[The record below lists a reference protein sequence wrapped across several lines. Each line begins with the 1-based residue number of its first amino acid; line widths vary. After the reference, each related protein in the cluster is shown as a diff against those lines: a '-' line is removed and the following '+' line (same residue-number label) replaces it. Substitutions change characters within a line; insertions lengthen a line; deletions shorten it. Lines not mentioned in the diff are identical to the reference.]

1 MRYCLMCIKFQ
12 LCKTKGVL
20 EMSGG
25 DGRTSLQMYF
35 IPLSVHLEM
44 IKMVNIMLYVFYH
57 THTHTHTHTLIV
69 EKTLFKL

>member
-1 MRYCLMCIKFQ
+1 
-12 LCKTKGVL
+12 
-20 EMSGG
+20 MSGG
-25 DGRTSLQMYF
+25 DGRTILQMYF